1 MQQRSQKL
9 YEAVEKGLLP
19 MDSTLTERANKLQA
33 QRQALLTEIA
43 RLRRLRQ
50 MPAEAL
56 GEKKIQAFTAALRE
70 RLLGKD
76 RVFSKK
82 YLKLLV
88 EETCYQNCQLFMK
101 GSYAAVEGVAG
112 ETKVGT
118 PPFDLDWLP
127 GQDSNLRPFG

>member
-1 MQQRSQKL
+1 MQQRSQKF

-19 MDSTLTERANKLQA
+19 MDSTLTERANKVQA
-33 QRQALLTEIA
+33 GAADRDCKAATAQADA
-43 RLRRLRQ
+43 SGGSW
-50 MPAEAL
+50 
-56 GEKKIQAFTAALRE
+56 GEEIQAFTAALRE

-112 ETKVGT
+112 EIKVGT
-118 PPFDLDWLP
+118 PPFGLDWLP